1 MRIPAKMSGAVLA
14 LSLLATAAGTAAA
27 QTAFEPLDRPLLEGI
42 ARTIGDAPLVAFG
55 ESSHYL
61 MSIHEFSNTLFR
73 YLVEHKGFRVF
84 MLESAWAAN
93 DYLTDFITSDKTEV
107 EGWASFYMNAFG
119 SKPTEQTLLYIR
131 DYNKK
136 HPEDP
141 LQIAGMQ
148 PEQPWTDWR
157 ELKTALTKAKL
168 ELTADIR
175 NVIDRIVFG
184 GQTFVHDIDV
194 ISFHGKMSRAKTR
207 ILSEADPTDLA
218 RALDGLDAFLK
229 NNETAIVAG
238 TSKAAFAEAKLRVLG
253 LRFYGQQVLPM
264 RDFGLVNP
272 NPSKDQVDT
281 LSRNSYNVVDAYRL
295 RIIQTQQETRFKGK
309 KLFIWMHNWHAAKR
323 SEAIDTKLAGAPPLG
338 TTSLGTLLFRALGSS
353 YQVIGSVVAN
363 PDFVYKEG
371 QVTLENSFRKFFGD
385 KPGYVDL
392 LHPTPE
398 QKALPLATALP
409 QYSQIDNQIGGEVVL
424 KDQFD
429 GVVFLP
435 KSDLTIGK
443 KK

>member
-1 MRIPAKMSGAVLA
+1 MPISRKMPAAILV
-14 LSLLATAAGTAAA
+14 LSLFAGIAGAAAA
-27 QTAFEPLDRPLLEGI
+27 QPALDPPDRPLLEGI

-61 MSIHEFSNTLFR
+61 LSVHEFSNALFR
-73 YLVEHKGFRVF
+73 YLVENKGFRVF

-93 DYLTDFITSDKTEV
+93 DYLTDFIKSDKTEV
-107 EGWASFYMNAFG
+107 EGWAAFYMNAFG

-136 HPEDP
+136 HPEDT

-157 ELKTALTKAKL
+157 ELKAVLAKAKL
-168 ELTADIR
+168 ELPADIR
-175 NVIDRIVFG
+175 TVIDRIVFG
-184 GQTFVHDIDV
+184 GQNFVHDIDV

-207 ILSEADPTDLA
+207 ILSETDPAVLD
-218 RALDGLDAFLK
+218 RALDGIDAFLK
-229 NNETAIVAG
+229 NNQAAIAAG
-238 TSKAAFAEAKLRVLG
+238 TSQSAFAEAKLRVLG

-272 NPSKDQVDT
+272 NPSKDQLDT
-281 LSRNSYNVVDAYRL
+281 LGRSTYNVVDAYRL
-295 RIIQTQQETRFKGK
+295 QIIKTQQETRFQGK
-309 KLFIWMHNWHAAKR
+309 KIFIWMHNWHAAKR
-323 SEAIDTKLAGAPPLG
+323 SEALDTKLAGAPPLG
-338 TTSLGTLLFRALGSS
+338 TTSLGTLLFRALGPS
-353 YQVIGSVVAN
+353 YRVIGSVVAN

-392 LHPTPE
+392 MRPTPE

-424 KDQFD
+424 QDQFD